1 MRNLKYIYYK
11 KKNFWNVVNST
22 LVAAHQ
28 YDVEVKFIFFL
39 VYIIY
44 FGFRRATYESDKIRD
59 EGD

>member
-1 MRNLKYIYYK
+1 MHNLKYILK

-28 YDVEVKFIFFL
+28 YDVEVKFIFIL
-39 VYIIY
+39 VYIIS
-44 FGFRRATYESDKIRD
+44 FGFRRATYESDKIPD